1 MLLLF
6 WHQYPSPIDH
16 QNAEYESVG
25 LMATGV
31 EYLTTEEDSPK
42 VRYTVSTP
50 GSKSAEYRT
59 DFRA

>member
-16 QNAEYESVG
+16 QNVVYESFG
-25 LMATGV
+25 QTASGV
-31 EYLTTEEDSPK
+31 EYVTEEEDSPK

-50 GSKSAEYRT
+50 GSNGREYQTR
-59 DFRA
+59 FKA